1 MKKISQ
7 VVIAFCILFS
17 GFSFAQHTVSY
28 KVSGLKNSRAYLLS
42 KYGSTF
48 KIVDSCIATQGNIVF
63 NHSASLPAGVY
74 RIAFADSLFTDIILN
89 HENVRLSSHISTL
102 SDSLKVLESKEN
114 QVYHEYWIISSH
126 IQDTID
132 LISVAGNKIYEENG
146 HKLTPAL
153 DSMARKTYQLSAQ
166 LDQIT
171 NQLIIKNPGL
181 YVTKLLK
188 AYVTPDWLA
197 YKKTP
202 GAKIYKN
209 KNAFLKEHYF
219 DNVDFSDSTLL
230 YSEVFY
236 VLCNDYLSGFVNPET
251 DTGYINAVDFILG
264 KAQPESPV
272 YNYLLDLLV
281 NTFEDTEWEETFI
294 HLVDNYLL
302 KNTCTPDEHDKTL
315 GERVAVMKQLKPGN
329 KAPEI
334 ILNDIDGRPRSL
346 AGIEAKVTLLV
357 FWSSTC
363 EHCEKVMP
371 QLQHIYAGYH
381 PLGLEILAISADT
394 DKKSWVDAINRQG
407 LKWINVAD
415 LKGFQS
421 PVIKAYNAFSTPTFF
436 LLDHE
441 KKIISHPYS
450 PKAMMEGMEKA
461 FGK

>member
-1 MKKISQ
+1 MKKLLQLIT
-7 VVIAFCILFS
+7 IGILLS

-28 KVSGLKNSRAYLLS
+28 QVSGLTNSKAYLLS
-42 KYGSTF
+42 KYGSTY
-48 KIVDSCIATQGNIVF
+48 KTVDSCVATQGAIVF
-63 NHSASLPAGVY
+63 NHSSSQPAGVY

-89 HENVRLSSHISTL
+89 HENVRLSSRIGNL
-102 SDSLKVLESKEN
+102 SDSLKILESTEN

-146 HKLTPAL
+146 HKLTPTL

-188 AYVTPDWLA
+188 AYVTPDWQA

-219 DNVDFSDSTLL
+219 DNVDFSDFTLL

-251 DTGYINAVDFILG
+251 DSGYIAAVDFILS

-272 YNYLLDLLV
+272 YSYLLNLLV

-302 KNTCTPDEHDKTL
+302 KNTCTPDEHDKNMT
-315 GERVAVMKQLKPGN
+315 ERAAVMKQLRPGKLAPAIMLNNSEGKP
-329 KAPEI
+329 I
-334 ILNDIDGRPRSL
+334 TLYDLD
-346 AGIEAKVTLLV
+346 AKVILLV
-357 FWSSTC
+357 FWSSVC
-363 EHCEKVMP
+363 EHCEKAMP
-371 QLQHIYAGYH
+371 QLQQIYETYH
-381 PLGLEILAISADT
+381 PLGLEIMAISADT
-394 DKKSWVDAINRQG
+394 DKKSWLEAINRQG

-415 LKGFQS
+415 LKGFES
-421 PVIKAYNAFSTPTFF
+421 PVIKTYNAYSTPTFF

-450 PKAMMEGMEKA
+450 PKAMMEGLEKA

>member
-1 MKKISQ
+1 MKKLLQLIT
-7 VVIAFCILFS
+7 IGILLS

-28 KVSGLKNSRAYLLS
+28 QVSGLTNSKAYLLS
-42 KYGSTF
+42 KYGSTY
-48 KIVDSCIATQGNIVF
+48 KTVDSCVATQGAIVF
-63 NHSASLPAGVY
+63 NHSSSQPAGVY

-89 HENVRLSSHISTL
+89 HENVRLSSRIGNL
-102 SDSLKVLESKEN
+102 SDSLKILESTEN

-146 HKLTPAL
+146 HKLTPTL
-153 DSMARKTYQLSAQ
+153 DSMARKTYQLSVQ

-181 YVTKLLK
+181 YVTKILK
-188 AYVTPDWLA
+188 AYVTPDWQA

-202 GAKIYKN
+202 GAKSYKN

-219 DNVDFSDSTLL
+219 DHVDFSDSTLL

-236 VLCNDYLSGFVNPET
+236 VLCNDYLSSFVNPET
-251 DTGYINAVDFILG
+251 DSGYIAAVDFILS

-272 YNYLLDLLV
+272 YSYLLNLLV

-302 KNTCTPDEHDKTL
+302 KNTCTPDEHDKNMT
-315 GERVAVMKQLKPGN
+315 ERAAVMKQLRPGKQAPAIMLNNSEGKPITLYN
-329 KAPEI
+329 
-334 ILNDIDGRPRSL
+334 L
-346 AGIEAKVTLLV
+346 EAKVILLV
-357 FWSSTC
+357 FWSSVC
-363 EHCEKVMP
+363 EHCEKAMP
-371 QLQHIYAGYH
+371 QLQQIYETYH
-381 PLGLEILAISADT
+381 PLGLEIMAISADT
-394 DKKSWVDAINRQG
+394 DKKSWLEAINRQG

-415 LKGFQS
+415 LKGFES
-421 PVIKAYNAFSTPTFF
+421 PVIKTYNAYSTPTFF

-450 PKAMMEGMEKA
+450 PKAMMEGLEKA